1 MFEQYGVVDLWL
13 YVLGA
18 VMIVLTPGPN
28 MLYVLKTAVTE
39 GRRKAFAA
47 VGAVLLGDSI
57 LIFLA
62 YLGVA
67 AAIKAHPEAFAVVRT
82 AGGLYLAWIGGR
94 SVWDAVLKPMFA
106 PKATAGEP
114 AAITE
119 RPEEKAGAGAAHR
132 SITSWHAFRSALLLS
147 LTNPKSILFY
157 VAFFVQFI
165 DEAYPHPWI
174 SYLILASILQVISV
188 SVLTFLVT
196 VGADALRRI
205 ALRPWAAKLGHLAL
219 GTLFLCF
226 AAKLIFGA

>member
-1 MFEQYGVVDLWL
+1 MFEAYGVLDLRL
-13 YVLGA
+13 YALGA
-18 VMIVLTPGPN
+18 VLIVLTPGPN

-39 GRRKAFAA
+39 GRRQAFAA

-62 YLGVA
+62 YLGIA
-67 AAIKAHPEAFAVVRT
+67 AAIKAHPEVFAVVRT

-94 SVWDAVLKPMFA
+94 AVWDAVLKPRLA

-114 AAITE
+114 AAISE
-119 RPEEKAGAGAAHR
+119 RPREAGGTRVAAPISSR
-132 SITSWHAFRSALLLS
+132 HAFRSALLLS

-165 DEAYPHPWI
+165 DETYPHPWI
-174 SYLILASILQVISV
+174 SYLIRAAILQVISV
-188 SVLTFLVT
+188 CVLTFLVT
-196 VGADALRRI
+196 VGAGALRRI
-205 ALRPWAAKLGHLAL
+205 ARRPWAAKLGSLAL
-219 GTLFLCF
+219 GTLFLFF